1 MKVSDVVF
9 QDFNGI
15 RRFGVVRQVEVQ
27 ADGWTYAGV
36 KWIDD
41 DAYSHAMARLS
52 RLRGGDHARN
62 SYRVDELKVVD
73 AKKEIETL
81 TRCSWLAEH
90 EVKASEF

>member
-27 ADGWTYAGV
+27 GDGWTYAGV

-41 DAYSHAMARLS
+41 DAYDHAMARLS
-52 RLRGGDHARN
+52 RLRGGHHTKN
-62 SYRVDELKVVD
+62 SYRIDELNIID
-73 AKKEIETL
+73 AGKEIKTL
-81 TRCSWLAEH
+81 TKCSWWAEH